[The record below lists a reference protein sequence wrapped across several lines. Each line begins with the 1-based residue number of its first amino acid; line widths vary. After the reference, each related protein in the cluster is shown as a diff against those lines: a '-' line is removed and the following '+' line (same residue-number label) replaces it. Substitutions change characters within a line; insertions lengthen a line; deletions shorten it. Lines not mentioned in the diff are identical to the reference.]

1 MTDRPA
7 IDPGL
12 QVAMDSY
19 LSALLAL
26 SRMVSELC
34 PQVGAPY
41 EDRILRLRRR
51 LAFDATPGN
60 LAETRASL
68 ESDLLDYTGKARGYW
83 STVWNEAHDMLVVAK
98 ENAEQ
103 LAARQDF
110 FADRLRQFADD
121 MEHAVLNEDIDQL
134 HAAFAL
140 QAAGLRECVD
150 AMAREMTGLLNRFTA
165 RLNGLE
171 KGFGAIRSGDI
182 PRAEFLDR
190 GDIARILENPGRSIA
205 DYGFVIFQIDQL
217 AEVRKNLGRAVG
229 DQVVREFGQRLLDR
243 IRATDHVVRW
253 SDDQFL
259 AVINGSPHDARN
271 RTGQIHFWLEGR
283 YAVLLDGSPAHV
295 DVTVQIRYVDPEPG
309 ETRERLFGRL
319 NQPAVAPIPDARTA

>member
-1 MTDRPA
+1 
-7 IDPGL
+7 
-12 QVAMDSY
+12 MDSY

-51 LAFDATPGN
+51 LAFDATPAN

-68 ESDLLDYTGKARGYW
+68 EADLADYTSKARSYW
-83 STVWNEAHDMLVVAK
+83 CTVWDEAHDMLVVAK
-98 ENAEQ
+98 ENAET
-103 LAARQDF
+103 LAARQEF
-110 FADRLRQFADD
+110 FAGRLCQFADD
-121 MEHAVLNEDIDQL
+121 MEQAVLHEDIEQL

-150 AMAREMTGLLNRFTA
+150 AMTREMNGLLSRFTA

-171 KGFGAIRSGDI
+171 RGFGAIRAGET

-190 GDIARILENPGRSIA
+190 GDMGRILDNPGRSLA

-217 AEVRKNLGRAVG
+217 AEIRKTLGRAAG

-271 RTGQIHFWLEGR
+271 RTAQIHFWLEGR
-283 YAVLLDGSPAHV
+283 YPVLAGDQPGHV
-295 DVTVQIRYVDPEPG
+295 DLTVQIRYVDPEPG
-309 ETRERLFGRL
+309 ETREHLFQRL
-319 NQPAVAPIPDARTA
+319 NQPPAAPLPDARTA